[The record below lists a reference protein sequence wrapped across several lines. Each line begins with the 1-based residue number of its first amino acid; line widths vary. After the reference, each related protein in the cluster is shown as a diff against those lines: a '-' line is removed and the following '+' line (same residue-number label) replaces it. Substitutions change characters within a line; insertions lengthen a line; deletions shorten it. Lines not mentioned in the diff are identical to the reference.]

1 MASGPAI
8 VLFDGTCAFCEG
20 SVKFI
25 ARRDPTGYF
34 RFGASQSPSR
44 VALLA
49 QHGLSRDSTRSIV
62 LLEDGEVYVQSTA
75 SLRIARRCPFRGRW
89 QGRCV
94 VPRPLRDAYRGV
106 AAIRH
111 RLAAGRRMPARSRRR
126 RFAHV

>member
-34 RFGASQSPSR
+34 RFGASQSPSG

-49 QHGLSRDSTRSIV
+49 QHGLSRESTRSIV
-62 LLEDGEVYVQSTA
+62 LVEDGTGVRQVDGDPSDRPA
-75 SLRIARRCPFRGRW
+75 IAVS
-89 QGRCV
+89 V
-94 VPRPLRDAYRGV
+94 V
-106 AAIRH
+106 
-111 RLAAGRRMPARSRRR
+111 AGRRIVDRAAAAARRR
-126 RFAHV
+126 VRGRRGDSPSTRRYIECL